1 MEKEKQSFKKW
12 FDNYWY
18 HYKWPT
24 ILGIFLLF
32 VLIVGIVQCSARVE
46 SDVIMMYAG
55 PKQLSF
61 DEIRLLKES
70 AAKVMEQDY
79 NGDGSKI
86 VEYLENVVIVE
97 DYTVED
103 LNGEEQVLIDKQEQI
118 EQYVTQVAAG
128 DAQIYFLSADVYHD
142 LSRQGVLVPLE
153 DVFETVPIENFD
165 SFSFE
170 LGVLGIHEMPG
181 FSSLPEKTYVC
192 LRAAKTMG
200 VLDPEQAEKE
210 HEWALDLFRA
220 LVSYQPV

>member
-1 MEKEKQSFKKW
+1 MEKEKMGFKKW

-24 ILGIFLLF
+24 ILGVFLLF

-46 SDVIMMYAG
+46 ADVIMMYAG
-55 PKQLSF
+55 PEQLSF
-61 DEIRLLKES
+61 DEIRSLKES
-70 AAKVMEQDY
+70 AVKVMQEDY
-79 NGDGSKI
+79 NGDGNQM

-103 LNGEEQVLIDKQEQI
+103 LNGEEKIVIDKQEQI

-128 DAQIYFLSADVYHD
+128 DAQIYLLSADVYHD

-153 DVFETVPIENFD
+153 DVFDTVPVENHD
-165 SFSFE
+165 SYSFE
-170 LGVLGIHEMPG
+170 LGVLGIHELPG
-181 FSSLPEKTYVC
+181 FSALPEKTYVC

-200 VLDPEQAEKE
+200 VLDPAKAEAE
-210 HEWALDLFRA
+210 HAWALDLFRA
-220 LVSYQPV
+220 LVTYQVA